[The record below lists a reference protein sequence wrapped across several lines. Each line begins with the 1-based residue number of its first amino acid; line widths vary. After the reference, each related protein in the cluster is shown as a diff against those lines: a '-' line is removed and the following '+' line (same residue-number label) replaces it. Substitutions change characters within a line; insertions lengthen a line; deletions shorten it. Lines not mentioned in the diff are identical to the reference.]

1 MPQSTIGHERL
12 PVVIHT
18 RLGDVLRFARTWNIF
33 AMSDGSS
40 CHDGIAFGYES
51 PRLGRPSE
59 SDGTLTIDSR
69 EVPMVVLYLSL
80 LLVLGL
86 VQLLLRWRVSRL
98 EKRYARVASEADTL
112 LKQVSMRPGNS
123 SRVDPLVSAR
133 QQFDLAVVATKRAQV
148 EDRYSAWQSFTERF
162 AQFRRRLAGFQGRV
176 MPYLGGVLDVA
187 FVVVLLDW
195 LGYGV
200 TDLKTLLGM

>member
-1 MPQSTIGHERL
+1 
-12 PVVIHT
+12 
-18 RLGDVLRFARTWNIF
+18 
-33 AMSDGSS
+33 
-40 CHDGIAFGYES
+40 
-51 PRLGRPSE
+51 
-59 SDGTLTIDSR
+59 
-69 EVPMVVLYLSL
+69 MVVLYLAL
-80 LLVLGL
+80 LLVLAL
-86 VQLLLRWRVSRL
+86 VQVLLRWRVSRL

-112 LKQVSMRPGNS
+112 LKQVSLRPGNS
-123 SRVDPLVSAR
+123 NRVDPLVSAR

-200 TDLKTLLGM
+200 TDLKSLLGM

>member
-1 MPQSTIGHERL
+1 
-12 PVVIHT
+12 
-18 RLGDVLRFARTWNIF
+18 
-33 AMSDGSS
+33 
-40 CHDGIAFGYES
+40 
-51 PRLGRPSE
+51 
-59 SDGTLTIDSR
+59 
-69 EVPMVVLYLSL
+69 MVVLYLSL